1 MADKLDDKTAV
12 TKDADKKTDAQKRAE
27 KLLKFLSDRS
37 EDRGIMADL
46 RCALV
51 DGKRHR
57 AWPYLG
63 YIGGIGDTHSERA
76 VQTIA
81 GLYATHPPKN
91 KPPERDF
98 GAMCR
103 KLLSDEERKKLDT
116 AEGVGPITRR
126 FQHLLA
132 AEGEEIFDRV
142 VRFVLRAKAEEIP
155 VNYAELFEKL
165 YYWQWPDGAD
175 RVKTDWA
182 RSFWTPQVQK
192 EGDEE

>member
-1 MADKLDDKTAV
+1 MAEKHVENNAI
-12 TKDADKKTDAQKRAE
+12 TKDTIKKSEAHKRAE

-37 EDRGIMADL
+37 EDRGTMADL

-63 YIGGIGDTHSERA
+63 YVGGIGDKYTERA
-76 VQTIA
+76 VQTIV
-81 GLYATHPPKN
+81 GLYATHPKTT
-91 KPPERDF
+91 EEADF

-103 KLLSDEERKKLDT
+103 KLLGDEERKKLDT

-142 VRFVLRAKAEEIP
+142 VRFVIRAKAEEIP
-155 VNYAELFEKL
+155 VNYMELFEKL
-165 YYWQWPDGAD
+165 SYWQWPDSAD
-175 RVKTDWA
+175 RVRADWA
-182 RSFWTPQVQK
+182 RSFWTPQI
-192 EGDEE
+192 DEEEPEE

>member
-1 MADKLDDKTAV
+1 MAEKHVENNAI
-12 TKDADKKTDAQKRAE
+12 TKDTIKKSEAHKRAE

-37 EDRGIMADL
+37 EDRGTMADL

-63 YIGGIGDTHSERA
+63 YVGGIGDKYTERA
-76 VQTIA
+76 VQTIV
-81 GLYATHPPKN
+81 GLYATHPKTT
-91 KPPERDF
+91 EEADF

-103 KLLSDEERKKLDT
+103 KLLGDEERKKLDT

-142 VRFVLRAKAEEIP
+142 VRFVIRAKAEEIP
-155 VNYAELFEKL
+155 VNYMELFEKL
-165 YYWQWPDGAD
+165 SESDCKKFERYYE
-175 RVKTDWA
+175 KYC
-182 RSFWTPQVQK
+182 K
-192 EGDEE
+192 KI

>member
-1 MADKLDDKTAV
+1 MAEKHDENTAT
-12 TKDADKKTDAQKRAE
+12 TKDTIKKSEAHKRAE

-63 YIGGIGDTHSERA
+63 YVGGIGDKYTERS
-76 VQTIA
+76 VQTIV
-81 GLYATHPPKN
+81 GLYATHPKTT
-91 KPPERDF
+91 EEGDF

-103 KLLSDEERKKLDT
+103 KLLGDEERKKLDT

-142 VRFVLRAKAEEIP
+142 VRFVIRAKAEEIP
-155 VNYAELFEKL
+155 VNYMELFEKL
-165 YYWQWPDGAD
+165 SYWQWPESAD
-175 RVKTDWA
+175 RVRADWA
-182 RSFWTPQVQK
+182 RSFWTPRI
-192 EGDEE
+192 EEEEPEE

>member
-1 MADKLDDKTAV
+1 MVDKADERAAV
-12 TKDADKKTDAQKRAE
+12 SKDAEKKTDSQKRAE
-27 KLLKFLSDRS
+27 KVLKFLNDRS

-51 DGKRHR
+51 EGKTHR

-63 YIGGIGDTHSERA
+63 YIGGIGRNHKERT

-81 GLYATHPPKN
+81 GLFANHPKTTH
-91 KPPERDF
+91 EGDF
-98 GAMCR
+98 GIMCR
-103 KLLSDEERKKLDT
+103 KLLGDEERKKLDT

-142 VRFVLRAKAEEIP
+142 IRFVLRAKSEEIP
-155 VNYAELFEKL
+155 VNYAELYASL
-165 YYWQWPDGAD
+165 NYWQWPDSAD

-182 RSFWTPQVQK
+182 KSFWTPQAHE